1 MIDNEVNLSYDEEIP
16 ETFNQYFCKITK
28 NLSLPENPSIKE
40 PSVTLFTDPVKLALE
55 KYKDHPSLTSITNK
69 MTSMDNPKIGFRFV
83 PLNETLDGVNK
94 LNPKKASQATDIRVK
109 VIKEKKDV
117 TSFNVFHNFS
127 NVL

>member
-28 NLSLPENPSIKE
+28 NLSFPENPSIKE
-40 PSVTLFTDPVKLALE
+40 PSVALFTDPVKLALE

-69 MTSMDNPKIGFRFV
+69 VTSMDNPKFGFRFV

-94 LNPKKASQATDIRVK
+94 LNPKKASQATDVRV
-109 VIKEKKDV
+109 
-117 TSFNVFHNFS
+117 
-127 NVL
+127 